1 MQKSTSQYQISIP
14 NKKSQQTKNRRTLAQ
29 LDKTYVK
36 IIVNITLN
44 SKRLNTF
51 SLRSKTRQRCSL

>member
-51 SLRSKTRQRCSL
+51 P